1 MEKQFYSVK
10 DVAEMLNIGKGKAYA
25 LMQAK
30 NFPAIKL
37 SGTYKVSTELFNQ
50 WVAKTIAE
58 GGEFIIERR
67 DKNK

>member
-10 DVAEMLNIGKGKAYA
+10 DVAKMLNVGKGKAYS

-37 SGTYKVSTELFNQ
+37 SGTYKVSADLFDK
-50 WVAKTIAE
+50 WLAETIAK

-67 DKNK
+67 DKNE